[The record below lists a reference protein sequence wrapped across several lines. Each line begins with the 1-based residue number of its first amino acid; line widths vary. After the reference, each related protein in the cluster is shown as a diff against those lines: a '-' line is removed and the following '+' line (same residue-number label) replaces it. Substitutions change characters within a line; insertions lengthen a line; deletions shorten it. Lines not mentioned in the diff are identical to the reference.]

1 MAGNA
6 IETKK
11 QENGSKVYFELYIE
25 NGVKDFATL
34 AKAVKKVYPNVNNE
48 WMESYQKQAE
58 ALKDFL
64 GRNKGYEY

>member
-34 AKAVKKVYPNVNNE
+34 AKE
-48 WMESYQKQAE
+48 T
-58 ALKDFL
+58 
-64 GRNKGYEY
+64 

>member
-1 MAGNA
+1 MAGSA

-11 QENGSKVYFELYIE
+11 QENGSKVYLELYIE

-34 AKAVKKVYPNVNNE
+34 TKAVKKVYPDVSND
-48 WMESYQKQAE
+48 WMESYQKQAV

-64 GRNKGYEY
+64 GKNKGYEY